1 MFYSKKAQ
9 FDIMTLGI
17 ILIFIFIIAPIAFK
31 MTTSV
36 TSKFASAINPM
47 SNKSATMVAQ
57 IENKFTSWWDTVII
71 IAIVGNIILLII
83 SAFLI
88 FVHPAFILVF
98 ILMGMLTMIFI
109 PQLLTAPNAIWSNEG
124 ISDVTTHLPMTQ
136 FFMDHLGVIL
146 LAVIII
152 TGIVLYSKLQQSRGY
167 YGN

>member
-1 MFYSKKAQ
+1 MYYSKKAQ

-36 TSKFASAINPM
+36 TSKFASQLNVI
-47 SNKSATMVAQ
+47 SNKSAENVAQ
-57 IENKFTSWWDTVII
+57 IENKFTTWWDTVII

-98 ILMGMLTMIFI
+98 ILMSMLTMIFV
-109 PQLLTAPNAIWSNEG
+109 PQLLSAPDAVWSNAG
-124 ISDVTTHLPMTQ
+124 ISDVTVHLPMTQ
-136 FFMDHLGVIL
+136 FFMDHFGVIL
-146 LAVIII
+146 LAVIIL
-152 TGIVLYSKLQQSRGY
+152 TGIVLYTKLQQNRS
-167 YGN
+167 YG